1 MTSIFDTPASGRM
14 MTGAPTVRTGPVQPR
29 VYPGARRAAM
39 RNTAV
44 LTAAIL
50 LTFVCMVAMYSFV
63 QALGS

>member
-1 MTSIFDTPASGRM
+1 
-14 MTGAPTVRTGPVQPR
+14 
-29 VYPGARRAAM
+29 M